1 MGAGSISSS
10 LNVDCNGNVE
20 IDDDYV
26 DKLYLKS
33 DIPSNNES
41 DKEDVLTN
49 SSSPRRYVSDVP
61 VVNKSSVVD
70 GGSVSTKGTK
80 TKTKIVASNLNMDY
94 YDGSKL
100 IAYIKTTSNT
110 PIKGVKVTFKVNGKT
125 YNRTSDS
132 NGKVV
137 LGITN
142 GITLYPGSYSC
153 LIKFAGNSAYAAS
166 NKTVTITVKKWN
178 TKITANNLACYYNDS
193 INLVATLQNSS
204 NKAIKGKS
212 LSFIINGVTYSRTT
226 DSSGKATLSLP
237 NLNPGSYSCL
247 IKFAGDKVNASCNKT
262 VTVTVNKWS
271 TQISASDLACYYNDS
286 IELIAP

>member
-1 MGAGSISSS
+1 MFFCCLGSVFAIDNSDSVYVPDEMGAGSISSS

-33 DIPSNNES
+33 DISSNNKS

-100 IAYIKTTSNT
+100 IAYI
-110 PIKGVKVTFKVNGKT
+110 
-125 YNRTSDS
+125 
-132 NGKVV
+132 
-137 LGITN
+137 
-142 GITLYPGSYSC
+142 
-153 LIKFAGNSAYAAS
+153 
-166 NKTVTITVKKWN
+166 
-178 TKITANNLACYYNDS
+178 
-193 INLVATLQNSS
+193 
-204 NKAIKGKS
+204 
-212 LSFIINGVTYSRTT
+212 
-226 DSSGKATLSLP
+226 
-237 NLNPGSYSCL
+237 
-247 IKFAGDKVNASCNKT
+247 
-262 VTVTVNKWS
+262 
-271 TQISASDLACYYNDS
+271 
-286 IELIAP
+286 

>member
-1 MGAGSISSS
+1 MFFCCLGSVFAIDDFDSGYVSDEMGAGSISSY

-33 DIPSNNES
+33 DISSNNKL

-61 VVNKSSVVD
+61 VVNDSSVVD

-166 NKTVTITVKKWN
+166 NKTVNYANDLNNGITDQRL
-178 TKITANNLACYYNDS
+178 ANFGLD
-193 INLVATLQNSS
+193 V
-204 NKAIKGKS
+204 G
-212 LSFIINGVTYSRTT
+212 
-226 DSSGKATLSLP
+226 LSLIP
-237 NLNPGSYSCL
+237 FVSLEG
-247 IKFAGDKVNASCNKT
+247 KVAKT
-262 VTVTVNKWS
+262 VVSSDAVIGRIVLSRGVGSVSDKIVTRSSFAFEKYLIERGESELLYNGYPELVLS
-271 TQISASDLACYYNDS
+271 LA
-286 IELIAP
+286 L